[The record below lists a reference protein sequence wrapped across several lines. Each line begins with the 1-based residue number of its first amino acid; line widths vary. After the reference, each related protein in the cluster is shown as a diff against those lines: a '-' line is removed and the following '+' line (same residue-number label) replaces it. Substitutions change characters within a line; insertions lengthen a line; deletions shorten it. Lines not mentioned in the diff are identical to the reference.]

1 MRIRAAVSEDAFGI
15 AKVHV
20 DSWKSTYKKLIPNE
34 YLERLSYEQ
43 REKLWL
49 ANMLENEVFVAEND
63 QKEIIGFSTGGK
75 KRSGKYTGYEGELYA
90 IYILKEYQGIGLGRR
105 LIQPIIQQFMQEDLT
120 GMIVQVLEG
129 NGATKFYEVLGAE
142 IIGVIEIQI
151 GGRKMN
157 ELVYGWKNIEEIN
170 FQKAGKQ

>member
-1 MRIRAAVSEDAFGI
+1 MKVRVAGSEDAKGI

-34 YLERLSYEQ
+34 YLEQLSYEQ

-63 QKEIIGFSTGGK
+63 QKEIVGFSTGGK
-75 KRSGKYTGYEGELYA
+75 ERSGKYTGYEGELYA
-90 IYILKEYQGIGLGRR
+90 IYILKECQGIGLGRQ

-129 NGATKFYEVLGAE
+129 NKATKFYEVLGAE